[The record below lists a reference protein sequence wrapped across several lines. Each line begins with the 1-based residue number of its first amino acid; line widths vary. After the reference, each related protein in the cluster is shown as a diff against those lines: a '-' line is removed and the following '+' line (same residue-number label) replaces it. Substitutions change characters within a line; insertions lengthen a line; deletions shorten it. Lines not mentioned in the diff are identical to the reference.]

1 MADRTGL
8 EPAASG
14 VTGRCSNQIELPVR
28 ACSVHSGS
36 GISSLAVGC
45 QDRRGP
51 SGHGNCAGPDVFP
64 IIEVEITGT
73 MSTSLAERGSEM
85 LRAMLALGL
94 LASAALAAEVEIGTP
109 DFQNSLPFCGD

>member
-45 QDRRGP
+45 QDRRGLFRP
-51 SGHGNCAGPDVFP
+51 GNCARPDAFP
-64 IIEVEITGT
+64 IIEVDIMET

-85 LRAMLALGL
+85 FRALMLLGL
-94 LASAALAAEVEIGTP
+94 LASVTLAAEVEIGTP